1 MAVALCVCVCACIC
15 VCYVCVCRH
24 KHNLALKS
32 NGLAMLTIEQFEAL
46 KREEDGDG
54 GSCER
59 GGSTTGKGGGKKGKK
74 GNKDVDLWD

>member
-1 MAVALCVCVCACIC
+1 
-15 VCYVCVCRH
+15 
-24 KHNLALKS
+24 
-32 NGLAMLTIEQFEAL
+32 MLTIEQFEAL